1 MSNILSFTSGNRLW
15 CTHFRFWFFF
25 LNGTANLKIHRL
37 LISRVTYTLKQIV
50 YIFKI
55 YCMYYNFVQNC
66 FPFRKM
72 VSGEI
77 FVRHCMS
84 PVFNNLNQFNKF
96 DKLISLGEGSWMSG
110 TSQFLFVL
118 ILTHVNKCDKINH
131 MSRFY
136 FTYWKKNNKR
146 LK

>member
-1 MSNILSFTSGNRLW
+1 MSNMLSFSSGNRFCW
-15 CTHFRFWFFF
+15 THFRFWIVFK
-25 LNGTANLKIHRL
+25 NGTANLKIHRL
-37 LISRVTYTLKQIV
+37 LISIVAIILKQIV

-55 YCMYYNFVQNC
+55 YCMYYNLVQNC
-66 FPFRKM
+66 FPLRKM
-72 VSGEI
+72 VSREM

-96 DKLISLGEGSWMSG
+96 DKLISLGEGGWMSG

-118 ILTHVNKCDKINH
+118 IFTHVKKCDKINH

-136 FTYWKKNNKR
+136 FTYWT
-146 LK
+146 